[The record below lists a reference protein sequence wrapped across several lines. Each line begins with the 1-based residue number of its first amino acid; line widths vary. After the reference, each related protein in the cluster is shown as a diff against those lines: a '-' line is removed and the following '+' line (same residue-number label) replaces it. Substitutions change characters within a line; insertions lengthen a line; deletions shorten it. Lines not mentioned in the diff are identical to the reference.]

1 MLYIFFVNCTFY
13 KTARQYDNFILNMLI
28 IKWVIKIVNIMCA
41 LALAAAFI
49 SSRFSPEALPYVSV
63 AGMFVPVLI
72 LVNVFFVVFWA
83 VKMDLFFLYSL
94 FALLAGLGQVNRF
107 FAVGSWDKTMRDGDF
122 RVMSYNVRS
131 FNRDRWTDDSDAAGN
146 ISKLLKELSPD
157 IVCFQEYAERMVDLS
172 DWKYK
177 YVVISAPDGNAIFS
191 KYPIVNKSSRRF
203 EDNSSSIYAD
213 IRMPSGRIVRV
224 YCVHLNSLGIAPGEV
239 NDLPGKPSD
248 EIKSEVK
255 GLIRRLDR
263 GFRGQQKQIELLRA
277 DMDSSPYPNIVMGDF
292 NNTPFSYTYRTVLGG
307 DMTDAFS
314 EAGFGFGRTFRM
326 IRMYPLRIDFIMADE
341 NAFEVRDF
349 STIDEKSS
357 DHNPVTAV
365 LGMTG
370 GKMDEK

>member
-1 MLYIFFVNCTFY
+1 
-13 KTARQYDNFILNMLI
+13 
-28 IKWVIKIVNIMCA
+28 
-41 LALAAAFI
+41 
-49 SSRFSPEALPYVSV
+49 
-63 AGMFVPVLI
+63 
-72 LVNVFFVVFWA
+72 
-83 VKMDLFFLYSL
+83 
-94 FALLAGLGQVNRF
+94 
-107 FAVGSWDKTMRDGDF
+107 
-122 RVMSYNVRS
+122 
-131 FNRDRWTDDSDAAGN
+131 
-146 ISKLLKELSPD
+146 
-157 IVCFQEYAERMVDLS
+157 
-172 DWKYK
+172 
-177 YVVISAPDGNAIFS
+177 
-191 KYPIVNKSSRRF
+191 
-203 EDNSSSIYAD
+203 
-213 IRMPSGRIVRV
+213 MPSGRIVRV

-365 LGMTG
+365 LGMTS
-370 GKMDEK
+370 GKTDEK